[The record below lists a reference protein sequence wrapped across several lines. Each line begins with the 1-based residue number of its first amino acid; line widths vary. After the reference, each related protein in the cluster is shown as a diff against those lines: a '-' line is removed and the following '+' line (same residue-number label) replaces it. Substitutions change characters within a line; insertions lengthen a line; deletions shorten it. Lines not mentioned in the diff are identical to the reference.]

1 MPDKPSK
8 TEDEYFAKKSAEII
22 KKRRSEAE
30 RAADEAERKSHYMRC
45 PKCGGHLAI
54 EDYQG
59 VEIDRCNECSGIWL
73 DPGEIEVLVKCEG
86 ASVISIFRSVMTGV
100 GPTKS

>member
-8 TEDEYFAKKSAEII
+8 TEDEYFAKESAELI

-59 VEIDRCNECSGIWL
+59 VEIDRCKDCSGIWL
-73 DPGEIEVLVKCEG
+73 DPGEMETLVARED
-86 ASVISIFRSVMTGV
+86 ASVISIFRSVMKGV
-100 GPTKS
+100 K